1 MKNLVFTALVYFVCI
16 FHLHAQKPEV
26 ENVVL
31 EMVLGNRPAYTM
43 KITNTELKTGA
54 NLWEDY
60 VKDKCGSKLKSQ
72 KGSDQMMAEGC
83 KFKSISSEQFNLY
96 SSIKTSGKD
105 LILNVW
111 FDLGQAFLNP
121 EFDRSSSESAKS
133 LLVDFNYLV
142 QKHHSSE
149 KVKMEEEALKDAERV
164 LEKLA
169 DQAEDLQKDIR
180 NYEDKISKAKED
192 LEKNAG
198 EQQSAKSS
206 IETRREMLNEA
217 QKNLDKI
224 GK

>member
-1 MKNLVFTALVYFVCI
+1 MKNLVFTTLINLICVL
-16 FHLHAQKPEV
+16 HLSAQKPEV
-26 ENVVL
+26 ESKEL

-43 KITNTELKTGA
+43 KISSTELKTGE
-54 NLWEDY
+54 NLWEDF

-72 KGSDQMMAEGC
+72 KGSEQMIAEGC
-83 KFKSISSEQFNLY
+83 KLKSISSESFNLY

-133 LLVDFNYLV
+133 LLVDFNYV
-142 QKHHSSE
+142 IQKYHAAE
-149 KVKMEEEALKDAERV
+149 KVKLEQEALKDAERV

-169 DQAEDLQKDIR
+169 DRAEDLQKDIR
-180 NYEDKISKAKED
+180 NYEDKISKAKQD

-198 EQQSAKSS
+198 EQQSAKAS
-206 IETRREMLNEA
+206 IETKREMLNEA